1 MADRPA
7 TSWQSGWRSAAGGDA
22 SPALDHPQSR
32 GWAAFLP
39 QWFIRWAPPA
49 TLGAASLSLL
59 VHFIIGIIAALIY
72 VGGAQAG
79 GGAEGKQAG
88 GVGVAVMTET
98 ELGQMQ
104 NAGLDAETPAVPEI
118 AQAALP

>member
-1 MADRPA
+1 
-7 TSWQSGWRSAAGGDA
+7 
-22 SPALDHPQSR
+22 
-32 GWAAFLP
+32 
-39 QWFIRWAPPA
+39 
-49 TLGAASLSLL
+49 LSLL

-79 GGAEGKQAG
+79 GGTEGNQAG

-118 AQAALP
+118 AQAALPGAETDLSVQDATAAGGDQGGLEQGLGGLTSGMGAG